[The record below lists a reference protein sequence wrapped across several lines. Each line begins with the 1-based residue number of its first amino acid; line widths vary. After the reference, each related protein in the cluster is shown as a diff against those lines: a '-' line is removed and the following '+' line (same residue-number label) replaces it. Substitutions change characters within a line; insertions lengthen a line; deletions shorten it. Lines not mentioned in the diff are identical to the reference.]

1 MKENPVNDTFFKFK
15 LIYTTSYREKSLGGQ
30 FDDKL
35 KFYFHAIQ
43 LCETED
49 KKINVL
55 VKVTPL
61 NLRHKFE
68 PKTYIK
74 KRFLKLS
81 V

>member
-1 MKENPVNDTFFKFK
+1 M
-15 LIYTTSYREKSLGGQ
+15 TSYREKSLGGQ

-55 VKVTPL
+55 VKVTPCINLRQKHTLRIISCL
-61 NLRHKFE
+61 NLMFKSH
-68 PKTYIK
+68 
-74 KRFLKLS
+74 